1 MKFTIRKIH
10 KYLSLFISLQLFLW
24 TASGIYF
31 AYNKIENVRGEQYRE
46 QTSFSV
52 DLGKINFEVE
62 DISTLSFANR
72 LNERVVVIRD
82 TQGKKYFD
90 FDGNLIDKISFED
103 ALEVVKTKT
112 NLSPLLVEEVTEAK
126 KRAEY
131 RGRDLPIF
139 RVVSKNKKNEE
150 INVYVNPYSG
160 DISAVRSTQ
169 WRIWDLLWGF
179 HIMDWQ
185 DRDNIGNIFLK
196 IFSVLALL
204 SAITGIVLFFKKT
217 A

>member
-10 KYLSLFISLQLFLW
+10 KYLSLFISLQLLLW

-46 QTSFSV
+46 PTSLSV

-72 LNERVVVIRD
+72 LDERVVVIRD
-82 TQGKKYFD
+82 TEGKKYFD
-90 FDGNLIDKISFED
+90 FDGNLIEKISFED
-103 ALEVVKTKT
+103 ALKVVKTKT
-112 NLSPLLVEEVTEAK
+112 NLSPLFVEEVAEAK

-131 RGRDLPIF
+131 RGRDLPIY

-185 DRDNIGNIFLK
+185 ERDNIGNIFLK

>member
-10 KYLSLFISLQLFLW
+10 KYLSLFISLQLLLW

-52 DLGKINFEVE
+52 DLSKLNFEVE

-103 ALEVVKTKT
+103 ALKVVKTKT
-112 NLSPLLVEEVTEAK
+112 NLSPLTVEEVTEAK

-131 RGRDLPIF
+131 RGRDLPIY
-139 RVVSKNKKNEE
+139 RVVSTNKQNEE

>member
-10 KYLSLFISLQLFLW
+10 KYLSLFISLQLLLW

-52 DLGKINFEVE
+52 DLSKINFEVE

-131 RGRDLPIF
+131 RGRDLPIYRF
-139 RVVSKNKKNEE
+139 VSTNNKNEK

-169 WRIWDLLWGF
+169 WRICDLLWGF

-196 IFSVLALL
+196 VFSVLALL

>member
-10 KYLSLFISLQLFLW
+10 KYLSLFISLQLLLW

-52 DLGKINFEVE
+52 DLSKINFEVE

-103 ALEVVKTKT
+103 ALKVVKTKT

>member
-10 KYLSLFISLQLFLW
+10 KYLSLFISLQLLLW

>member
-10 KYLSLFISLQLFLW
+10 KYLSLFISLQLLLW

-52 DLGKINFEVE
+52 DLSKINFEVE

-103 ALEVVKTKT
+103 ALKVVKTKT
-112 NLSPLLVEEVTEAK
+112 NLSPLTVEEVTEAK

-131 RGRDLPIF
+131 RGRDLPIY

-185 DRDNIGNIFLK
+185 ERDNIGNIFLK

>member
-10 KYLSLFISLQLFLW
+10 KYLSLFISLQLLLW

-52 DLGKINFEVE
+52 DLSKINFEVE

-72 LNERVVVIRD
+72 LDERVVVIRD

-103 ALEVVKTKT
+103 ALKVVKTKT
-112 NLSPLLVEEVTEAK
+112 NLSPLSVEEVTEAK

-131 RGRDLPIF
+131 RGRDLPIY
-139 RVVSKNKKNEE
+139 RVVSTNKQNEE

>member
-10 KYLSLFISLQLFLW
+10 KYLSLFISLQLLLW

-52 DLGKINFEVE
+52 DLSKINFEVE

-103 ALEVVKTKT
+103 ALKVVKTKT

-131 RGRDLPIF
+131 RGVAILSYFFYKQALNWQTIF
-139 RVVSKNKKNEE
+139 GLFLIVIGVT
-150 INVYVNPYSG
+150 IVNIY
-160 DISAVRSTQ
+160 
-169 WRIWDLLWGF
+169 
-179 HIMDWQ
+179 
-185 DRDNIGNIFLK
+185 K
-196 IFSVLALL
+196 IHS
-204 SAITGIVLFFKKT
+204 
-217 A
+217 

>member
-10 KYLSLFISLQLFLW
+10 KYLSLFISLQLLLW

-52 DLGKINFEVE
+52 DLSKINFEVE

-72 LNERVVVIRD
+72 LNERVVVIRN
-82 TQGKKYFD
+82 TEGKKYFD

-112 NLSPLLVEEVTEAK
+112 NLSPLSVEEVTEAK

-131 RGRDLPIF
+131 RGRDLPIY
-139 RVVSKNKKNEE
+139 RVVSTNNKNEK

>member
-10 KYLSLFISLQLFLW
+10 KYLSLFISLQLLLW

-52 DLGKINFEVE
+52 DLSKLNFEVE

-103 ALEVVKTKT
+103 ALKVVKTKT
-112 NLSPLLVEEVTEAK
+112 NLSPLSVEEVTEAK

-131 RGRDLPIF
+131 RGRDLPIY
-139 RVVSKNKKNEE
+139 RVVSTNKQNEE

>member
-10 KYLSLFISLQLFLW
+10 KYLSLFISLQLLLW

-46 QTSFSV
+46 PTSFSV

-72 LNERVVVIRD
+72 LDERVVVIRD
-82 TQGKKYFD
+82 TEGKKYFD
-90 FDGNLIDKISFED
+90 FDGNLIEKISFED
-103 ALEVVKTKT
+103 ALKVVKTKT
-112 NLSPLLVEEVTEAK
+112 NLSPLFVEEVAEAK

-131 RGRDLPIF
+131 RGRDLPIY
-139 RVVSKNKKNEE
+139 RVVSTNKQNEE

>member
-10 KYLSLFISLQLFLW
+10 KYLSLFISLQLLLW

-52 DLGKINFEVE
+52 DLSKINFEVE

-90 FDGNLIDKISFED
+90 FDGNLIDKISFEE
-103 ALEVVKTKT
+103 ALKVVKTKT
-112 NLSPLLVEEVTEAK
+112 NLSPLSVEEVTEAK

-131 RGRDLPIF
+131 RGRDLPIY
-139 RVVSKNKKNEE
+139 RVVSTNKQNEE

>member
-10 KYLSLFISLQLFLW
+10 KYLSLFISLQLLLW

-52 DLGKINFEVE
+52 DLSKINFEVE

-103 ALEVVKTKT
+103 AFKVVKTKT
-112 NLSPLLVEEVTEAK
+112 NLSPLSVEEVTEAK

-131 RGRDLPIF
+131 RGRDLPIY
-139 RVVSKNKKNEE
+139 RVVSTNKQNEE

>member
-10 KYLSLFISLQLFLW
+10 KYLSLFISLQLLLW

-52 DLGKINFEVE
+52 DLSKINFEVE

-112 NLSPLLVEEVTEAK
+112 NLSPLSVEEVTEAK

-131 RGRDLPIF
+131 RGRDLPIY

>member
-10 KYLSLFISLQLFLW
+10 KYLSLFISLQLLLW

-52 DLGKINFEVE
+52 DLSKINFEVE

-103 ALEVVKTKT
+103 ALKVVKTKT
-112 NLSPLLVEEVTEAK
+112 NLSPLTVEEVTEAK

-131 RGRDLPIF
+131 RGRDLPIC
-139 RVVSKNKKNEE
+139 RVVSTNKKNEE

>member
-10 KYLSLFISLQLFLW
+10 KYLSLFISLQLLLW

-103 ALEVVKTKT
+103 ALKVVKTKT
-112 NLSPLLVEEVTEAK
+112 NLSPLSVEEVTEAK

-131 RGRDLPIF
+131 RGRDLPIY
-139 RVVSKNKKNEE
+139 RVVSTNKQNEE

>member
-10 KYLSLFISLQLFLW
+10 KYLSLFISLQLLLW

-52 DLGKINFEVE
+52 DLSKINFEVE

-90 FDGNLIDKISFED
+90 FDGNLIDKISFKD

-131 RGRDLPIF
+131 RGRDLPIY
-139 RVVSKNKKNEE
+139 RVVSRNNKNEK

>member
-10 KYLSLFISLQLFLW
+10 KYLSLFISLQLLLW

-52 DLGKINFEVE
+52 DLSKINFEVE

-90 FDGNLIDKISFED
+90 FVGNLIDKISFED
-103 ALEVVKTKT
+103 ALKVVKTKT
-112 NLSPLLVEEVTEAK
+112 NLSPLSVEEVTEAK

-131 RGRDLPIF
+131 RGRDLPIY
-139 RVVSKNKKNEE
+139 RVVSTNKQNEE

>member
-1 MKFTIRKIH
+1 MCIRD
-10 KYLSLFISLQLFLW
+10 S
-24 TASGIYF
+24 
-31 AYNKIENVRGEQYRE
+31 VRGEQYRE

-52 DLGKINFEVE
+52 DLSKLNFEVE

-72 LNERVVVIRD
+72 PNERVVVIRD

-103 ALEVVKTKT
+103 ALKVVKTKT

-131 RGRDLPIF
+131 RGRDLPIY
-139 RVVSKNKKNEE
+139 RVVSTNKKNEE

-196 IFSVLALL
+196 VFSVLALL

>member
-10 KYLSLFISLQLFLW
+10 KYLSLFISLQLLLW

-52 DLGKINFEVE
+52 DLSKINFEVE

-103 ALEVVKTKT
+103 ALKVVKTKT
-112 NLSPLLVEEVTEAK
+112 NLSPLSVEEVTEAK

-131 RGRDLPIF
+131 RGRDLPIY

>member
-10 KYLSLFISLQLFLW
+10 KYLSLFISLQLLLW

-52 DLGKINFEVE
+52 DLSKINFEVE

-82 TQGKKYFD
+82 AQGKKYFD

-131 RGRDLPIF
+131 RGRDLPIY

>member
-10 KYLSLFISLQLFLW
+10 KYLSLFISLQLLLW

-46 QTSFSV
+46 PTSFSV

-72 LNERVVVIRD
+72 LDERVVVIRD
-82 TQGKKYFD
+82 TEGKKYFD
-90 FDGNLIDKISFED
+90 FDGNLIEKISFED
-103 ALEVVKTKT
+103 ALKVVKTKT
-112 NLSPLLVEEVTEAK
+112 NLSPLFVEEVAEAK

-131 RGRDLPIF
+131 RGRDLPIY

-185 DRDNIGNIFLK
+185 ERDNIGNIFLK

>member
-1 MKFTIRKIH
+1 MKFTIRKVH
-10 KYLSLFISLQLFLW
+10 KYLSLFISLQLLLW

-52 DLGKINFEVE
+52 DLSKINFEVE

-103 ALEVVKTKT
+103 ALKVVKTKT
-112 NLSPLLVEEVTEAK
+112 NLSPLSVEEVTEAK

-131 RGRDLPIF
+131 RGRDLPIY
-139 RVVSKNKKNEE
+139 RVVSTNKQNEE

>member
-1 MKFTIRKIH
+1 MKFTIRKIK
-10 KYLSLFISLQLFLW
+10 KYLSLFISLQLLLW

-52 DLGKINFEVE
+52 DLSKINFEVE

-103 ALEVVKTKT
+103 ALKVVKTKT
-112 NLSPLLVEEVTEAK
+112 NLSPLSVEEVTEAK

-131 RGRDLPIF
+131 RGRDLPIY
-139 RVVSKNKKNEE
+139 RVVSTNKQNEE

>member
-1 MKFTIRKIH
+1 MKFTFRKIH
-10 KYLSLFISLQLFLW
+10 KYLSLFISLQLLLW

-52 DLGKINFEVE
+52 DLSKINFEVE

-103 ALEVVKTKT
+103 ALKVVKTKT
-112 NLSPLLVEEVTEAK
+112 NLSPLSVEEVTEAK

-131 RGRDLPIF
+131 RGRDLPIY
-139 RVVSKNKKNEE
+139 RVVSTNKQNEE

-160 DISAVRSTQ
+160 DIIAVRSTQ

>member
-10 KYLSLFISLQLFLW
+10 KYLSLFISLQLLLW

-46 QTSFSV
+46 QTSFSI
-52 DLGKINFEVE
+52 DLSKINFEVE

-103 ALEVVKTKT
+103 ALKVVKTKT
-112 NLSPLLVEEVTEAK
+112 NLSPLSVEEVTEAK

-131 RGRDLPIF
+131 RGRDLPIY
-139 RVVSKNKKNEE
+139 RVVSTNKQNEE

>member
-10 KYLSLFISLQLFLW
+10 KYLSLFISLQLLLW

-52 DLGKINFEVE
+52 DLSKINFEVE

-131 RGRDLPIF
+131 RGRDLPIY

-204 SAITGIVLFFKKT
+204 SAITGIVLFFRKT

>member
-10 KYLSLFISLQLFLW
+10 KYLSLFISLQLLLW

-52 DLGKINFEVE
+52 DLSKINFEVE

-112 NLSPLLVEEVTEAK
+112 NLSPLSVEEVTEAK

-131 RGRDLPIF
+131 RGRDLPIY
-139 RVVSKNKKNEE
+139 RVVSTNNKNEK

>member
-10 KYLSLFISLQLFLW
+10 KYLSLFVSLQLLLW

-52 DLGKINFEVE
+52 DLSKINFEVE

-103 ALEVVKTKT
+103 ALKVVKTKT

-131 RGRDLPIF
+131 RGRDLPIY
-139 RVVSKNKKNEE
+139 RVVSRNNKNEK

>member
-1 MKFTIRKIH
+1 MKFTFRKIH
-10 KYLSLFISLQLFLW
+10 KYLSLFISLQLLLW

-52 DLGKINFEVE
+52 DLSKINFEVE

-103 ALEVVKTKT
+103 ALKVVKTKT
-112 NLSPLLVEEVTEAK
+112 NLSPLSVEEVTEAK

-131 RGRDLPIF
+131 RGRDLPIY
-139 RVVSKNKKNEE
+139 RVVSTNKQNEE

>member
-10 KYLSLFISLQLFLW
+10 KYLSLFISLQLLLW

-52 DLGKINFEVE
+52 DLSKINFEVE

-90 FDGNLIDKISFED
+90 FEGNLIDKISFEE
-103 ALEVVKTKT
+103 ALKVVKTKT
-112 NLSPLLVEEVTEAK
+112 NLSPLSVEEVTEAK

-131 RGRDLPIF
+131 RGRDLPIY